1 MHDLTF
7 EHSLVVNPQG
17 RHYRALKDHLSSA
30 YEDTY
35 YGEDA
40 LCMEQNSR
48 DLEQRVKSIDENAE
62 AVCDLLRSRSHAGGA
77 IKQVFYP
84 KWTSR
89 ENYEQYR
96 KRGPDGTPSGG
107 FGGLVS
113 LTFHSDAASRA
124 FYDSLLVNKGP
135 SLGTNFTLACLYP
148 LLAHFNELEWAAE
161 YGLEKGLVRVSVGME
176 GREDLLGR
184 FKIAIEAAEAA
195 IGTRPGSER

>member
-7 EHSLVVNPQG
+7 ERSLVVNPQG
-17 RHYRALKDHLSSA
+17 RHYRALKDRLSSA

-48 DLEQRVKSIDENAE
+48 DLEQRVKVIDENAE
-62 AVCDLLRSRSHAGGA
+62 AVCDLLRSCSHAGGA

-89 ENYEQYR
+89 ENYDKCR

-113 LTFHSDAASRA
+113 LTFHSDAAGIA
-124 FYDSLLVNKGP
+124 FHDSLHINKGP
-135 SLGTNFTLACLYP
+135 SLGTNFTLACPYTLS
-148 LLAHFNELEWAAE
+148 AHVNELEWAAE
-161 YGLEKGLVRVSVGME
+161 HGVEKGLVRVSVGME
-176 GREDLLGR
+176 DEDDLLER

-195 IGTRPGSER
+195 IGTRSGE